1 MPPLTPVNAKE
12 SPMKSRHTAVSISV
26 LSGCMFVL
34 VSVGCVKPVPM
45 VAIPGSD
52 ASPPVLAWQTYNVVT
67 KERKDIVQDGQTVEV
82 AGNEQYVVT
91 LMVEDQD
98 SGVKD
103 AALTGHV
110 QFKCELG
117 SQVEEK
123 KFDLEPQVTK
133 TTPNHENQVAVSA
146 ALTCVVEFNKQG
158 CKELETFGGGTLSL
172 TGKGHNSVNGG
183 GMKTLRMNLKRQ
195 TGQ

>member
-1 MPPLTPVNAKE
+1 
-12 SPMKSRHTAVSISV
+12 MKSRHTTVSISV
-26 LSGCMFVL
+26 VTGCL
-34 VSVGCVKPVPM
+34 LILLSVGCMKPVPM

-52 ASPPVLAWQTYNVVT
+52 PSPPVLAWQTYNVVT
-67 KERKDIVQDGQTVEV
+67 KERKDIVKDGQTVDV

-91 LMVEDQD
+91 LMVDDQD

-117 SQVEEK
+117 AQVEEK
-123 KFDLEPQVTK
+123 TFDLEPQDTK
-133 TTPNHENQVAVSA
+133 TIPNHENKVAVSA
-146 ALTCVVEFNKQG
+146 ALTYVVEFNKRG

-172 TGKGHNSVNGG
+172 TGKAHNSVNGG
-183 GMKTLRMNLKRQ
+183 GTKTLRMNLKRQ
-195 TGQ
+195 IGP

>member
-1 MPPLTPVNAKE
+1 MPPLTSVNAKE
-12 SPMKSRHTAVSISV
+12 SFMKLHHAAVSIPILTGCISV
-26 LSGCMFVL
+26 LLSA
-34 VSVGCVKPVPM
+34 GCVKPVPM

-82 AGNEQYVVT
+82 AGTDQYVVT

-117 SQVEEK
+117 TQVEEK
-123 KFDLEPQVTK
+123 KFDLEPQEIK
-133 TTPNHENQVAVSA
+133 TIPNHENKIAVSV
-146 ALTCVVEFNKQG
+146 ALTYVVEFNKRG

-195 TGQ
+195 PVQ

>member
-1 MPPLTPVNAKE
+1 
-12 SPMKSRHTAVSISV
+12 MKSRHAAVSIPV
-26 LSGCMFVL
+26 LSGCMLVL
-34 VSVGCVKPVPM
+34 LSAGCLKPVPL

-67 KERKDIVQDGQTVEV
+67 KERKDIVQDGQTIEV

-91 LMVEDQD
+91 LMIEDQD

-103 AALTGHV
+103 ATLTGHV

-117 SQVEEK
+117 EKVEEK
-123 KFDLEPQVTK
+123 KFDLEPQGTK
-133 TTPNHENQVAVSA
+133 TTPDHENKVAVSA
-146 ALTCVVEFNKQG
+146 ALTYVVEFNKRG

-172 TGKGHNSVNGG
+172 TGKGHNSVNSG

-195 TGQ
+195 IGQ

>member
-1 MPPLTPVNAKE
+1 
-12 SPMKSRHTAVSISV
+12 MKPCRVAVTMSV
-26 LSGCMFVL
+26 LAVCLLGLLSG
-34 VSVGCVKPVPM
+34 GCVKPVPM
-45 VAIPGSD
+45 VSIPGSD
-52 ASPPVLAWQTYNVVT
+52 TSPPTLAWQTYNVVT

-82 AGNEQYVVT
+82 GGSDQYVVT
-91 LMVEDQD
+91 FTVEDQE

-110 QFKCELG
+110 QYKCELG
-117 SQVEEK
+117 GQVTDDK
-123 KFDLEPQVTK
+123 KFDLEPQETK
-133 TTPNHENQVAVSA
+133 TIPNHENQVAVSA
-146 ALTCVVEFNKQG
+146 ALTYVVEFNKRA

-183 GMKTLRMNLKRQ
+183 GMKTLRMNLKRH

>member
-1 MPPLTPVNAKE
+1 
-12 SPMKSRHTAVSISV
+12 MKLGHVAVTMSV
-26 LSGCMFVL
+26 LTVSMLSLLSAGCI
-34 VSVGCVKPVPM
+34 KPVPM

-52 ASPPVLAWQTYNVVT
+52 ASPPTLTWQTYNVVT

-82 AGNEQYVVT
+82 AASDQYVVT
-91 LMVEDQD
+91 FAVEDQD

-117 SQVEEK
+117 EKVEEK
-123 KFDLEPQVTK
+123 KFDLEPQETK
-133 TTPNHENQVAVSA
+133 TTPNHENKVAVSA
-146 ALTCVVEFNKQG
+146 ALTYVVEFNKRG

-195 TGQ
+195 TVQ

>member
-1 MPPLTPVNAKE
+1 
-12 SPMKSRHTAVSISV
+12 MKSRRVAATMSV
-26 LSGCMFVL
+26 LTVSMLSLLFAGCI
-34 VSVGCVKPVPM
+34 KPVPM

-52 ASPPVLAWQTYNVVT
+52 ASPPTLAWQTYNVVT
-67 KERKDIVQDGQTVEV
+67 KERKDIVQDGQTIEV
-82 AGNEQYVVT
+82 AASDQYVVT

-103 AALTGHV
+103 AVLTGHV

-117 SQVEEK
+117 EKVEEK
-123 KFDLEPQVTK
+123 KFDLEPQETK
-133 TTPNHENQVAVSA
+133 TTPNHENKVAVSA
-146 ALTCVVEFNKQG
+146 ALTYVVEFNKRG

-183 GMKTLRMNLKRQ
+183 ATKTLRMNLKRQ
-195 TGQ
+195 TVQ

>member
-1 MPPLTPVNAKE
+1 MPPLTSVNAKE
-12 SPMKSRHTAVSISV
+12 SFMKLVRVAIMPSV
-26 LSGCMFVL
+26 LV
-34 VSVGCVKPVPM
+34 VSMLSLLSAGCVKPVPM

-52 ASPPVLAWQTYNVVT
+52 ASPPTLAWQTYNVVT

-82 AGNEQYVVT
+82 AGSDQYVVT

-103 AALTGHV
+103 ASLTGHV

-117 SQVEEK
+117 EKVEEK
-123 KFDLEPQVTK
+123 KFDLEPQETK
-133 TTPNHENQVAVSA
+133 TTPNHENQVAASA
-146 ALTCVVEFNKQG
+146 ALTYVVEFNKRG

-172 TGKGHNSVNGG
+172 TGKGHNSVNSGE
-183 GMKTLRMNLKRQ
+183 MKTLRMNMKRQ
-195 TGQ
+195 TVQ

>member
-1 MPPLTPVNAKE
+1 
-12 SPMKSRHTAVSISV
+12 MKTGYAGV
-26 LSGCMFVL
+26 LIP
-34 VSVGCVKPVPM
+34 VSVCLLGLLLAGCIKPVPM

-52 ASPPVLAWQTYNVVT
+52 ASPPTLAWQTYNVVT
-67 KERKDIVQDGQTVEV
+67 KERKDIVQDGQTIEV

-91 LMVEDQD
+91 LMVEDQE

-103 AALTGHV
+103 ASLTGHV
-110 QFKCELG
+110 QYKCELG
-117 SQVEEK
+117 EKVEEK
-123 KFDLEPQVTK
+123 KFDLEPQETK

-146 ALTCVVEFNKQG
+146 ALTYVVEFNKRG
-158 CKELETFGGGTLSL
+158 CKELETFGGGSLSL

-195 TGQ
+195 TAQ

>member
-1 MPPLTPVNAKE
+1 
-12 SPMKSRHTAVSISV
+12 MKSSRVAVTMSV
-26 LSGCMFVL
+26 LTVSLLSL
-34 VSVGCVKPVPM
+34 VSAGCIKPVPM

-52 ASPPVLAWQTYNVVT
+52 ASPPTLTWQTYNVVT
-67 KERKDIVQDGQTVEV
+67 KERKDIVQDGQTIEV

-98 SGVKD
+98 SGVRD

-110 QFKCELG
+110 QYKCELAEK
-117 SQVEEK
+117 VEEK
-123 KFDLEPQVTK
+123 KFDLEPQETM
-133 TTPNHENQVAVSA
+133 TTPNHENKVAVSA
-146 ALTCVVEFNKQG
+146 ALTYVVEFNKRG

-183 GMKTLRMNLKRQ
+183 GMKTLRMNMKRQ
-195 TGQ
+195 TVQ

>member
-1 MPPLTPVNAKE
+1 
-12 SPMKSRHTAVSISV
+12 MKSYRLAVTISV
-26 LSGCMFVL
+26 LTVGMFSL
-34 VSVGCVKPVPM
+34 LSAGCVKPVPM

-52 ASPPVLAWQTYNVVT
+52 ASPPTLAWQTYNVVT

-82 AGNEQYVVT
+82 AASDQYVVT
-91 LMVEDQD
+91 FAVEDQD

-103 AALTGHV
+103 ATLTGHV

-117 SQVEEK
+117 GKVVEEK
-123 KFDLEPQVTK
+123 NFDLEPQETK
-133 TTPNHENQVAVSA
+133 TLPNHENQVAMSA
-146 ALTCVVEFNKQG
+146 ALTYVVEFNKRG

-195 TGQ
+195 TAQ

>member
-1 MPPLTPVNAKE
+1 MKLGRVAVMP
-12 SPMKSRHTAVSISV
+12 SV
-26 LSGCMFVL
+26 LT
-34 VSVGCVKPVPM
+34 VSLLSLLSAGCVKPVPM

-52 ASPPVLAWQTYNVVT
+52 ASPPTLAWQNYNVVT
-67 KERKDIVQDGQTVEV
+67 KERKDIVQDGQTIEV
-82 AGNEQYVVT
+82 AASDQYVVT
-91 LMVEDQD
+91 FAVEDQE

-117 SQVEEK
+117 EKVEEK
-123 KFDLEPQVTK
+123 KFDLEPQETK
-133 TTPNHENQVAVSA
+133 TIPDHENKVAVNA
-146 ALTCVVEFNKQG
+146 ALTYVVEFNKRG

>member
-1 MPPLTPVNAKE
+1 
-12 SPMKSRHTAVSISV
+12 MKTSRVAVTISV
-26 LSGCMFVL
+26 LTVCML
-34 VSVGCVKPVPM
+34 SLLSAGCVKPVPM
-45 VAIPGSD
+45 VVIPGSD
-52 ASPPVLAWQTYNVVT
+52 ASPPSLTWQTYNVVT

-82 AGNEQYVVT
+82 AANDQYVVT

-110 QFKCELG
+110 QFKCELDG
-117 SQVEEK
+117 KVEEK
-123 KFDLEPQVTK
+123 RFDLEPQETK
-133 TTPNHENQVAVSA
+133 TLPNHENKVAVSA
-146 ALTCVVEFNKQG
+146 ALTYVVEFNKRG
-158 CKELETFGGGTLSL
+158 CKELETFGGGSLSL

-195 TGQ
+195 TVQ

>member
-1 MPPLTPVNAKE
+1 MKLGRVAVMP
-12 SPMKSRHTAVSISV
+12 SV
-26 LSGCMFVL
+26 LT
-34 VSVGCVKPVPM
+34 VSLLSLLSAGCVKPVPM

-52 ASPPVLAWQTYNVVT
+52 ASPPTLAWQTYNVVT
-67 KERKDIVQDGQTVEV
+67 KERKDIVQDGQTIEV
-82 AGNEQYVVT
+82 AASDQYVVT
-91 LMVEDQD
+91 FAVEDQE

-117 SQVEEK
+117 EKVEEK
-123 KFDLEPQVTK
+123 KFDLEPQETK
-133 TTPNHENQVAVSA
+133 TTPNHENQVAVSG
-146 ALTCVVEFNKQG
+146 ALTYVVEFNKRG

>member
-1 MPPLTPVNAKE
+1 
-12 SPMKSRHTAVSISV
+12 MKPRHAAGSISV
-26 LSGCMFVL
+26 LSGCLLVL
-34 VSVGCVKPVPM
+34 LSAGCVKPVPL

-52 ASPPVLAWQTYNVVT
+52 ASPPTLAWQTYNVVT

-82 AGNEQYVVT
+82 SGSDQYVVT
-91 LMVEDQD
+91 FTVEDQE

-110 QFKCELG
+110 HYKCELG
-117 SQVEEK
+117 GQVTDDK
-123 KFDLEPQVTK
+123 KFDLEPQETK
-133 TTPNHENQVAVSA
+133 TIPNHENQVAVSA
-146 ALTCVVEFNKQG
+146 ALTYVVEFNRRA

-172 TGKGHNSVNGG
+172 TGKGHNSLNSG
-183 GMKTLRMNLKRQ
+183 GMKTLRMNLKRH

>member
-1 MPPLTPVNAKE
+1 MQD
-12 SPMKSRHTAVSISV
+12 R
-26 LSGCMFVL
+26 
-34 VSVGCVKPVPM
+34 
-45 VAIPGSD
+45 
-52 ASPPVLAWQTYNVVT
+52 QT
-67 KERKDIVQDGQTVEV
+67 IEV

-91 LMVEDQD
+91 LTVEDQD

-103 AALTGHV
+103 ATLTGHV

-117 SQVEEK
+117 EKIEEK
-123 KFDLEPQVTK
+123 KFDLEPQETK
-133 TTPNHENQVAVSA
+133 TTPNHENQVAESA
-146 ALTCVVEFNKQG
+146 ALTYVVEFNKRG

-183 GMKTLRMNLKRQ
+183 ATKTLRMNLNRQ